1 MSRQLEDCLL
11 RVDQTMDDL
20 AGPVAHD
27 DDLPPFH
34 GDDAAA
40 YHLRS
45 GGQRMRARLGVHASL
60 SLGVAEADAVAI
72 GAAVELLHNASL
84 IHDDLQDRDR
94 TRRGHD
100 AVWSRYGSNVAICTG
115 DLLISAAFASI
126 ASLTIGTSVPAA
138 VRVMHRSVA
147 SAIRGQGADL
157 SFEARSLSD
166 AATYDAIA
174 FAKSGVLLSLPLE
187 LAFVVAGRHDLCGL
201 ARQAAG
207 AFAIGYQIA
216 DDIADADR
224 DRSLNLV
231 SVLTAAGVSD
241 PLGAARR
248 RAQDRLATGRHL
260 ALALPDGSGALLV
273 ALCDRLSTS
282 LIGESAMV
290 CGRS

>member
-1 MSRQLEDCLL
+1 MSRHIEDCLI
-11 RVDQTMDDL
+11 RVDHFMEDLVGSIAGYDDL
-20 AGPVAHD
+20 LHS
-27 DDLPPFH
+27 H

-45 GGQRMRARLGVHASL
+45 GGQRMRARLGVHAAVA
-60 SLGVAEADAVAI
+60 LGVPDDDAVAI
-72 GAAVELLHNASL
+72 GAAAELLHNASL

-94 TRRGHD
+94 TRRGLD

-126 ASLTIGTSVPAA
+126 ASLTIGRCVPEA
-138 VRVMHRSVA
+138 VGLMHRSVA
-147 SAIRGQGADL
+147 SAIRGQNADL
-157 SFEARSLSD
+157 SFQDRSLSD
-166 AATYDAIA
+166 AAVYDAIA

-187 LAFVVAGRHDLCGL
+187 LAFITAGRRDLCGQ

-216 DDIADADR
+216 DDISDVGQ

-241 PLGAARR
+241 PLGVARS
-248 RAQDRLATGRHL
+248 RARDRLATGRHL
-260 ALALPDGSGALLV
+260 ALALPDESGALLV
-273 ALCDRLSTS
+273 ALCDRLSAS
-282 LIGESAMV
+282 LVRESMACV
-290 CGRS
+290 RS